1 MLAGTHDPGTLA
13 NQVRASSGLANRRF
27 ALNISNDLRARLLKP
42 AFPRSAAYDAEW
54 QFDTTMGPNILWLT
68 EWGTEAVPLRPG
80 MRVLDLGCGKAASS
94 IFLAREFGVTV
105 WAADLWIKPE
115 DNLQRIEAADMAA
128 RVLPVHAEAHA
139 LPFAGGYFDVIVS
152 FDAYHYFGTDDL
164 YLGYILK
171 FIKPGGHLCMVAPG
185 LNEELLDGPPEA
197 LRPYWEWEFCSF
209 HTPGWWRRHWSKTG
223 LVEIERADALADGWN
238 LWAEWDECCAEAG
251 AGLGGG
257 SIAARE
263 AEMLRLDRGQTL
275 TFACLVARRPID

>member
-1 MLAGTHDPGTLA
+1 MTRGTLA

-27 ALNISNDLRARLLKP
+27 ALNISNDLRVRLVKP

-115 DNLQRIEAADMAA
+115 DNLERIEAADMAE

-139 LPFAGGYFDVIVS
+139 LPFAEGYFDVIVS

-164 YLGYILK
+164 YLGISSSSSNLVDT
-171 FIKPGGHLCMVAPG
+171 CA
-185 LNEELLDGPPEA
+185 
-197 LRPYWEWEFCSF
+197 
-209 HTPGWWRRHWSKTG
+209 WWRQGSTKNCSMGRRRRSG
-223 LVEIERADALADGWN
+223 LIGNGSFVASTRPVGGVGIGPRQAL
-238 LWAEWDECCAEAG
+238 
-251 AGLGGG
+251 
-257 SIAARE
+257 SR
-263 AEMLRLDRGQTL
+263 
-275 TFACLVARRPID
+275 

>member
-1 MLAGTHDPGTLA
+1 M
-13 NQVRASSGLANRRF
+13 
-27 ALNISNDLRARLLKP
+27 
-42 AFPRSAAYDAEW
+42 
-54 QFDTTMGPNILWLT
+54 
-68 EWGTEAVPLRPG
+68 
-80 MRVLDLGCGKAASS
+80 
-94 IFLAREFGVTV
+94 
-105 WAADLWIKPE
+105 
-115 DNLQRIEAADMAA
+115 
-128 RVLPVHAEAHA
+128 
-139 LPFAGGYFDVIVS
+139 S

-275 TFACLVARRPID
+275 TFACMVARRPID

>member
-1 MLAGTHDPGTLA
+1 M
-13 NQVRASSGLANRRF
+13 
-27 ALNISNDLRARLLKP
+27 NISNDLRVRLVKP

-94 IFLAREFGVTV
+94 IFLG
-105 WAADLWIKPE
+105 K
-115 DNLQRIEAADMAA
+115 RIRRQSGFLGRRPMDQTERGRTTWNGSKRPTWPS

-139 LPFAGGYFDVIVS
+139 LPFAEGYFDVIVS

-197 LRPYWEWEFCSF
+197 LRPYWEWSF
-209 HTPGWWRRHWSKTG
+209 VASTRPVGGVGIGPRQ
-223 LVEIERADALADGWN
+223 AL
-238 LWAEWDECCAEAG
+238 
-251 AGLGGG
+251 
-257 SIAARE
+257 SR
-263 AEMLRLDRGQTL
+263 
-275 TFACLVARRPID
+275 